1 MSTPEPTGAAAS
13 ADTVDGYIAGFPSEV
28 QKILQKVR
36 RTIRSAAPG
45 AQEAISYRIPS
56 FRLNGTYLIYF
67 AGFKTHVGLYPVPVD
82 TAEFQADLAV
92 YGSGKATLKFPLDRP
107 IPFDL
112 ITRVVKFKVKQSET
126 RDAARSKRSTRA

>member
-1 MSTPEPTGAAAS
+1 MKAETNSAAAPV
-13 ADTVDGYIAGFPSEV
+13 DTVDGYIAGFPADV
-28 QKILQKVR
+28 QKVLQKIR

-45 AQEAISYRIPS
+45 AQEAISYRIPT
-56 FRLNGTYLIYF
+56 FKLNGTYLIYF

-92 YGSGKATLKFPLDRP
+92 YGSGKATLKFPLNQP

-112 ITRVVKFKVKQSET
+112 ITRVVKHKVKQSET
-126 RDAARSKRSTRA
+126 AATRAKRST